1 MSMSIK
7 SVNFTPRRASIIY
20 ELQNSVAVLKKETSF
35 SKNAVPAQKTA
46 MRSTASFCDIDY
58 LDLVNYNITT
68 TQRFVQYLFNIYQ
81 KKINGKTGL
90 QKVGIPKTR
99 GGAPASRAACMRG
112 HTPLIIMVYNIKQKS
127 RLPAVR

>member
-20 ELQNSVAVLKKETSF
+20 ELQNSAAVLKKETSF

-58 LDLVNYNITT
+58 LNLVNYNITT
-68 TQRFVQYLFNIYQ
+68 TQRFFQYLFNIYQ

-90 QKVGIPKTR
+90 QKVGVSKTR
-99 GGAPASRAACMRG
+99 DAHARSYSVNNYGVQYQTEKPPLGGQ
-112 HTPLIIMVYNIKQKS
+112 IKGRS
-127 RLPAVR
+127 TS